1 LIQIRNPGTCLITE
15 QYFSD
20 ISIFPI
26 LNYPTLNILIDAT
39 WIGGMYGSRVMH
51 GGLRVTNE
59 FLKRLGNFSQHS
71 FFLTNTNY
79 LKSNID
85 TLSRYNREVIGSS
98 NVSVKARDI
107 KWLNDPR
114 YTKVFSKVSR
124 YVPVPYIHPFVS
136 LGFLKTMDV
145 YHAPVDP
152 MPGVIRRNKRIKKF
166 FTALDL
172 IPLVR
177 PDLSNNFY
185 EYTRK
190 LYDSLTPDINILSIS
205 ESTKKDILSYRKDL
219 HPDKIRVTYLGA
231 DEKLFYTVSN
241 SGQIEAALGKYNLSG
256 KKYFLTVN
264 SMARYK
270 NVEFILNNFF
280 EYTRENNI
288 DDLYLVVIGQNRE
301 TNYKEYVE
309 KKYGQNNRV
318 LFFDYIDDEAL
329 VYLYN
334 GAMAFLYM
342 SHYEGFGLPILEA
355 MQCGV
360 PVICSNTSSMPEV
373 AGKAA
378 LLVNPKDQIS
388 FGKALGEVYN
398 NQQKRVQMKERGLQQ
413 AGKFSW
419 AKYAAEVI
427 KAYEEM

>member
-1 LIQIRNPGTCLITE
+1 
-15 QYFSD
+15 
-20 ISIFPI
+20 
-26 LNYPTLNILIDAT
+26 
-39 WIGGMYGSRVMH
+39 MYGSKVMH

-59 FLKRLGNFSQHS
+59 FLKRLGNFEQHN
-71 FFLTNTNY
+71 FYLTNTNY
-79 LKSNID
+79 LQANID
-85 TLSRYNREVIGSS
+85 TLGRYNNEVIHSP
-98 NVSVKARDI
+98 NVFVKARNI
-107 KWLNDPR
+107 KWLDDPR
-114 YTKVFSKVSR
+114 YSKVFSKISR
-124 YVPVPYIHPFVS
+124 YVPVPYIYPFVS
-136 LGFLKTMDV
+136 KAGLNKMDV

-152 MPGVIRRNKRIKKF
+152 LPGVIRRNTKIKKF

-185 EYTRK
+185 DYTKK

-205 ESTKKDILSYRKDL
+205 ESTKKDILSYRKDI

-231 DEKLFYTVSN
+231 DEKLFYKISDPR
-241 SGQIEAALGKYNLSG
+241 QIEVALGKFNLSG

-280 EYTRENNI
+280 EYVRENKV
-288 DDLYLVVIGQNRE
+288 DDLSLVVIGQNRE

-309 KKYGQNNRV
+309 KKYGQSNRV
-318 LFFDYIDDEAL
+318 LFFDYIEDEAL
-329 VYLYN
+329 VNLYN
-334 GAMAFLYM
+334 GALAFLYM

-373 AGKAA
+373 AGDAA
-378 LLVNPKDQIS
+378 VLVDPLDGVS
-388 FGKALGEVYN
+388 FVKALGEVYTN
-398 NQQKRVQMKERGLQQ
+398 SNKQAQMKEDGLQQ
-413 AGKFSW
+413 ARKFSW

>member
-1 LIQIRNPGTCLITE
+1 M
-15 QYFSD
+15 D
-20 ISIFPI
+20 IICTSYNNSWT
-26 LNYPTLNILIDAT
+26 LNFQTLNILIDAT
-39 WIGGMYGSRVMH
+39 WIGGMYGSKVMH

-59 FLKRLGNFSQHS
+59 FLKRLGSFRQHN

-79 LKSNID
+79 LQSSID
-85 TLSRYNREVIGSS
+85 TLNRYSGEVIGST
-98 NVSVKARDI
+98 NVAVEARSI

-114 YTKVFSKVSR
+114 YTKAYSKISR

-136 LGFLKTMDV
+136 SSFLKTMDV

-177 PDLSNNFY
+177 PDLSNNFLD
-185 EYTRK
+185 YTRK

-205 ESTKKDILSYRKDL
+205 ESTKKDILSYRNDI

-231 DEKLFYTVSN
+231 DEKLFYTV
-241 SGQIEAALGKYNLSG
+241 ADKGKVETSLDKYKLRG
-256 KKYFLTVN
+256 KKYFLTIN

-280 EYTRENNI
+280 AYILENNI
-288 DDLYLVVIGQNRE
+288 NDLYLVVIGQNRE

-309 KKYGQNNRV
+309 KEYGQNDKV

-355 MQCGV
+355 MQCGI

-373 AGKAA
+373 AGNAA
-378 LLVNPKDQIS
+378 IQVDPLNGVA
-388 FGKALGEVYN
+388 FGKALGEVFN
-398 NQQKRVQMKERGLQQ
+398 SEEKRLQLKTDGLLQ
-413 AGKFSW
+413 AKKFSW
-419 AKYAAEVI
+419 MKYATEVV